1 MFDFHVHVT
10 LCGPGSS
17 GAEGL
22 LPVEAMRLAR
32 CAGYKAVGLLLRTDL
47 SALDSLLPPLVRL
60 VKNYSL
66 YTEIEAFAGVELV
79 HLPPPLLPDAVAEV
93 RDKGAALVLVH
104 GETIPRNPAETVE
117 TGTNF
122 AAIRAGADILA
133 HPGLITEEDAA
144 LAAEKGVLLEL
155 SASPRHA
162 LANGHIALAAKRHS
176 CRLVLNSD
184 AGTASD
190 FFFPQAS
197 QTLRRAVA
205 AGAGLN
211 AAEYESLN
219 ATAALLVQKLLRR
232 VQ

>member
-1 MFDFHVHVT
+1 MFDFHVHVAP
-10 LCGPGSS
+10 CGPGPCGS
-17 GAEGL
+17 EGL
-22 LPVEAMRLAR
+22 LPAEAMRLAH
-32 CAGYKAVGLLLRTDL
+32 CAGYKAIGLVVRTDL
-47 SALDSLLPPLVRL
+47 SAVDMLLPPLLTL
-60 VKNYSL
+60 VKNCSL
-66 YTEIEAFAGVELV
+66 YTGIEAFAGVELV

-122 AAIRAGADILA
+122 AAIQAGADILA

-144 LAAEKGVLLEL
+144 LATEKGVLLEL
-155 SASPRHA
+155 SAAPRHA
-162 LANGHIALAAKRHS
+162 LANGHIALAAKRHG

-184 AGTASD
+184 AGSASD
-190 FFFPQAS
+190 FLFPQAS
-197 QTLRRAVA
+197 QALRRAVA

-219 ATAALLVQKLLRR
+219 VTAALLVQKLLHWVR
-232 VQ
+232 